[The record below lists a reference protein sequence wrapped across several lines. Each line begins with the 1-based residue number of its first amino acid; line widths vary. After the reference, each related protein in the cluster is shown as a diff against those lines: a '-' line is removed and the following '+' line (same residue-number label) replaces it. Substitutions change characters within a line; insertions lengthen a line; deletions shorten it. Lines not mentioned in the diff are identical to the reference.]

1 MKRCLLAAA
10 LAGSLFFALPAG
22 AQTDPVV
29 DLMEQA
35 IRTSPSYRSARADV
49 DRASASARRIA
60 SGPYEFELNASGGQ
74 RKIDD
79 PLASENRYTE
89 WSAGISRAVRLPGK
103 RQVDVNLARIETEL
117 AGTGLDQSLF
127 AEREKF
133 AALWSAW
140 RRADLLSKSSASQAS
155 EAQRIAELQQIAV
168 DKGAERQIRADQ
180 LAAEA
185 GLLQLQA
192 EQDRTAA
199 QIARAALVARYPDIV
214 FPETTAP
221 LDVSETMISPLFE
234 TTAENAPAYRRAG
247 LLAEQ
252 AKLKAQRARMEKRP
266 DPTFGLDFGNEFGG
280 AETSVMA
287 RVSIPIGG
295 SARRAYAQ
303 EMSATATVAELDRV
317 TAQREAFQL
326 VQSARQSLGASM
338 TLYETSLRTLESSR
352 KILDTIQRGYEYGE
366 ITITEFLN
374 GRRAFISAERT
385 VAEQR
390 ARLESDV
397 LHLLA
402 LTGGPQAE

>member
-1 MKRCLLAAA
+1 MKLHLIAAA
-10 LAGSLFFALPAG
+10 LAGTLFLAQPA
-22 AQTDPVV
+22 ASQTDPVV

-35 IRTSPSYRSARADV
+35 IRTSPSYRSAKADV

-60 SGPYEFELNASGGQ
+60 SGPYEFEVNASGGQ

-79 PLASENRYTE
+79 PLASESRYTE
-89 WSAGISRAVRLPGK
+89 WSAGISRTVRLPGK
-103 RQVDVNLARIETEL
+103 RQVDSNLAQLEIDL
-117 AGTGLDQSLF
+117 AGTSLDQSLF

-133 AALWSAW
+133 ASLWNTW
-140 RRADLLSKSSASQAS
+140 RRADLLSGSSASQAA
-155 EAQRIAELQQIAV
+155 EALRIAELQQIAV

-192 EQDRTAA
+192 EQDRTAT
-199 QIARAALVARYPDIV
+199 QVARAALVARYPDIV
-214 FPETTAP
+214 FPERTAP

-234 TTAENAPAYRRAG
+234 TDIENTPSYRRAG
-247 LLAEQ
+247 LVAEQ
-252 AKLKAQRARMEKRP
+252 ARLKAQRARMEKRP

-280 AETSVMA
+280 SETSIMA

-295 SARRAYAQ
+295 SARRAHAQ
-303 EMSATATVAELDRV
+303 EMSASATVAELDRV
-317 TAQREAFQL
+317 TAQREAFQA

-338 TLYETSLRTLESSR
+338 TLHEKSLEIAESSR
-352 KILDTIQRGYEYGE
+352 RILETIQKGYEYGE

-374 GRRAFISAERT
+374 GRRALISAERM

-390 ARLESDV
+390 ARLEGDI

-402 LTGGPQAE
+402 LTGGPEAE

>member
-1 MKRCLLAAA
+1 MKRFLFAAA
-10 LAGSLFFALPAG
+10 LASTLVLVQPAA

-35 IRTSPSYRSARADV
+35 IRTSPTYRSAKADV

-60 SGPYEFELNASGGQ
+60 SGPYEFEINASGGQ

-79 PLASENRYTE
+79 PLTSENRYTE
-89 WSAGISRAVRLPGK
+89 WSAGISRTVRLPGK
-103 RQVDVNLARIETEL
+103 RQVDASLAQLETDL

-133 AALWSAW
+133 AMLWSAW
-140 RRADLLSKSSASQAS
+140 RRADLLSASSASQAA
-155 EAQRIAELQQIAV
+155 EALRIAELQQIAV

-199 QIARAALVARYPDIV
+199 QVARAALVARYPDIV

-221 LDVSETMISPLFE
+221 LDVSGAMIDPLFE
-234 TTAENAPAYRRAG
+234 ATAEDTPAYRRAG
-247 LLAEQ
+247 LLAQQ

-280 AETSVMA
+280 SETSVMA

-317 TAQREAFQL
+317 TAQREAFQA
-326 VQSARQSLGASM
+326 VQSARQSLGAAM
-338 TLYETSLRTLESSR
+338 TLYEKSLETAESSR
-352 KILDTIQRGYEYGE
+352 KILETIQKGYDYGE

-374 GRRAFISAERT
+374 GRRALISAERT

-402 LTGGPQAE
+402 LTGGPQTE

>member
-1 MKRCLLAAA
+1 MKRFLFAAA
-10 LAGSLFFALPAG
+10 LAGTLVLAQPAA

-35 IRTSPSYRSARADV
+35 IRTSPTYRSAKADV

-60 SGPYEFELNASGGQ
+60 SGPYEFEINASGGQ

-89 WSAGISRAVRLPGK
+89 WSAGISRTVRLPGK
-103 RQVDVNLARIETEL
+103 RQVDANLAQLETDL

-133 AALWSAW
+133 AMLWSAW
-140 RRADLLSKSSASQAS
+140 RRADLLSASSASQAA
-155 EAQRIAELQQIAV
+155 EALRIAELQQIAV

-199 QIARAALVARYPDIV
+199 QVARAALVARYPDIV

-221 LDVSETMISPLFE
+221 LDVSGAMIDPLFE
-234 TTAENAPAYRRAG
+234 ATAEDTPAYRRAG
-247 LLAEQ
+247 LLAQQ

-280 AETSVMA
+280 SETSVMA

-317 TAQREAFQL
+317 TAQREAFQA
-326 VQSARQSLGASM
+326 VQSARQSLGAAM
-338 TLYETSLRTLESSR
+338 TLYEKSLETAESSR
-352 KILDTIQRGYEYGE
+352 KILETIQKGYDYGE

-374 GRRAFISAERT
+374 GRRALISAERT

-402 LTGGPQAE
+402 LTGGPEAE

>member
-1 MKRCLLAAA
+1 MKRFLFAAA
-10 LAGSLFFALPAG
+10 LAGTLVLAQPAA

-35 IRTSPSYRSARADV
+35 IRTSPTYRSAKADV

-60 SGPYEFELNASGGQ
+60 SGPYEFEINASGGQ

-89 WSAGISRAVRLPGK
+89 WSAGISRTVRLPGK
-103 RQVDVNLARIETEL
+103 RQVDANLAQLETDL

-133 AALWSAW
+133 AMLWSAW
-140 RRADLLSKSSASQAS
+140 RRADLLSASSASQAA
-155 EAQRIAELQQIAV
+155 EALRIAELQQIAV

-199 QIARAALVARYPDIV
+199 QVARAALVARYPDIV

-221 LDVSETMISPLFE
+221 LDVSGTMIDPLFE
-234 TTAENAPAYRRAG
+234 ATAEDTPAYRRAG
-247 LLAEQ
+247 LLAQQ

-280 AETSVMA
+280 SETSVMA

-317 TAQREAFQL
+317 TAQREAFQA
-326 VQSARQSLGASM
+326 VQSARQSLGAAM
-338 TLYETSLRTLESSR
+338 TLYEKSLETAESSR
-352 KILDTIQRGYEYGE
+352 KILETIQKGYDYGE

-374 GRRAFISAERT
+374 GRRALISAERT

-402 LTGGPQAE
+402 LTGGPATE

>member
-1 MKRCLLAAA
+1 MKIRLLAAA
-10 LAGSLFFALPAG
+10 LASTLFLAQPAIS
-22 AQTDPVV
+22 QTDPVV

-35 IRTSPSYRSARADV
+35 VRTSPSYRSAKADM

-60 SGPYEFELNASGGQ
+60 SGPYEFEINASGGQ

-89 WSAGISRAVRLPGK
+89 WSAGISRTVRLPGK
-103 RQVDVNLARIETEL
+103 RQVDANIAQLETDL
-117 AGTGLDQSLF
+117 AGTGVDQSLF

-133 AALWSAW
+133 AMLWSAW
-140 RRADLLSKSSASQAS
+140 RRADLLSTSSASQAA
-155 EAQRIAELQQIAV
+155 EALRIAELQQIAV

-192 EQDRTAA
+192 EQDRTEA
-199 QIARAALVARYPDIV
+199 QVARAALVARYPDIV

-234 TTAENAPAYRRAG
+234 ATAESSPAYRRAG

-252 AKLKAQRARMEKRP
+252 ARLKAQRARMEKRP

-280 AETSVMA
+280 SETSVMA

-317 TAQREAFQL
+317 TAQREAFQA
-326 VQSARQSLGASM
+326 VQAARQSLGAAM
-338 TLYETSLRTLESSR
+338 TLYEKSLETAESSR
-352 KILDTIQRGYEYGE
+352 KILETIQKGYDYGE

-374 GRRAFISAERT
+374 GRRALISAERT

-390 ARLESDV
+390 ARLESAV

-402 LTGGPQAE
+402 LTGGPETE

>member
-1 MKRCLLAAA
+1 MKLRLLAAA
-10 LAGSLFFALPAG
+10 LASTLFLAQPAIS
-22 AQTDPVV
+22 QTDPVV

-35 IRTSPSYRSARADV
+35 VRTSPSYRSAKADM

-60 SGPYEFELNASGGQ
+60 SGPYEFEINASGGQ

-89 WSAGISRAVRLPGK
+89 WSAGISRTVRLPGK
-103 RQVDVNLARIETEL
+103 RQVDANIAQLETDL
-117 AGTGLDQSLF
+117 AGTGVDQSLF

-133 AALWSAW
+133 AMLWSAW
-140 RRADLLSKSSASQAS
+140 RRADLLSTSSASQAA
-155 EAQRIAELQQIAV
+155 EALRIAELQQIAV

-192 EQDRTAA
+192 EQDRTEA
-199 QIARAALVARYPDIV
+199 QVARAALVARYPDIV

-234 TTAENAPAYRRAG
+234 ATAESSPAYRRAD

-252 AKLKAQRARMEKRP
+252 ARLKAQRARMEKRP

-280 AETSVMA
+280 SETSVMA

-317 TAQREAFQL
+317 TAQREAFQA
-326 VQSARQSLGASM
+326 VQAARQSLGAAM
-338 TLYETSLRTLESSR
+338 TLYEKSLETAESSR
-352 KILDTIQRGYEYGE
+352 KILETIQKGYDYGE

-374 GRRAFISAERT
+374 GRRALISAERT

-390 ARLESDV
+390 ARLESAV

-402 LTGGPQAE
+402 LTGGPETE

>member
-1 MKRCLLAAA
+1 MKLPFLSAA
-10 LAGSLFFALPAG
+10 LVGALFFAQPAA

-29 DLMEQA
+29 ELMEQA
-35 IRTSPSYRSARADV
+35 IRTSPSYRSARADM
-49 DRASASARRIA
+49 DRADASASRIA
-60 SGPYEFELNASGGQ
+60 AGPYEFEVNASGGQ

-89 WSAGISRAVRLPGK
+89 WSAGISRTVRLPGK
-103 RQVDVNLARIETEL
+103 RQVDSNLAQLEIDL
-117 AGTGLDQSLF
+117 AATGLDQSLF

-133 AALWSAW
+133 AVLWSAW
-140 RRADLLSKSSASQAS
+140 RRADLLSASSASQAA
-155 EAQRIAELQQIAV
+155 EALRIAELQQIAV
-168 DKGAERQIRADQ
+168 DKGAERQIHADQ

-199 QIARAALVARYPDIV
+199 QVARAALVARYPDTV
-214 FPETTAP
+214 FPERTAP
-221 LDVSETMISPLFE
+221 LDVSDAMISPLFE
-234 TTAENAPAYRRAG
+234 ADIETMPAYRRAG
-247 LLAEQ
+247 LVAEQ
-252 AKLKAQRARMEKRP
+252 ARLKAQRARMEKRP

-280 AETSVMA
+280 SETSVMA

-303 EMSATATVAELDRV
+303 EMSASATVAELDRV
-317 TAQREAFQL
+317 IAQRDAFQS
-326 VQSARQSLGASM
+326 VQAARQSLGASM
-338 TLYETSLRTLESSR
+338 TLHDKSLETAASAR
-352 KILDTIQRGYEYGE
+352 KILDTIQKGYEYGE

-374 GRRAFISAERT
+374 GRRAYISAERT

-402 LTGGPQAE
+402 LTGGPETE

>member
-1 MKRCLLAAA
+1 MKRFLFAAA
-10 LAGSLFFALPAG
+10 LAGTLVLVQPAA

-35 IRTSPSYRSARADV
+35 IRTSPTYRSAKADV

-60 SGPYEFELNASGGQ
+60 SGPYEFEINASGGQ

-89 WSAGISRAVRLPGK
+89 WSAGISRTVRLPGK
-103 RQVDVNLARIETEL
+103 RQVDANLAQLETDL

-133 AALWSAW
+133 AMMWSAW
-140 RRADLLSKSSASQAS
+140 RRADLLSASSASQAA
-155 EAQRIAELQQIAV
+155 EALRIAELQQIAV
-168 DKGAERQIRADQ
+168 NKGAERQIRADQ

-199 QIARAALVARYPDIV
+199 QVARAALVARYPDIV

-221 LDVSETMISPLFE
+221 LDVSGAMIDPLFE
-234 TTAENAPAYRRAG
+234 ATAEDTPAYRRAG
-247 LLAEQ
+247 LLAQQ

-280 AETSVMA
+280 SETSVMA

-317 TAQREAFQL
+317 TAQREAFQA
-326 VQSARQSLGASM
+326 VQSARQSLGAAM
-338 TLYETSLRTLESSR
+338 TLYEKSLETAESSR
-352 KILDTIQRGYEYGE
+352 KILETIQKGYDYGE

-374 GRRAFISAERT
+374 GRRALISAERT

-402 LTGGPQAE
+402 LTGGPQTE

>member
-1 MKRCLLAAA
+1 MKLPLLAAA
-10 LAGSLFFALPAG
+10 FAG
-22 AQTDPVV
+22 AIFIARPAASQTNPVV

-35 IRTSPSYRSARADV
+35 IRTSPSYRSAKADV

-60 SGPYEFELNASGGQ
+60 SGPYEFEMNASGGQ

-89 WSAGISRAVRLPGK
+89 WSAGISRTVRLPGK
-103 RQVDVNLARIETEL
+103 RQVDSNLAQLEIDL

-133 AALWSAW
+133 ASLWNTW
-140 RRADLLSKSSASQAS
+140 RRADLLSESSASQAA
-155 EAQRIAELQQIAV
+155 EALRIAELQQIAV

-199 QIARAALVARYPDIV
+199 QVARAALVARYPDIV
-214 FPETTAP
+214 FPERTAP
-221 LDVSETMISPLFE
+221 LDVSDEMISPLFE
-234 TTAENAPAYRRAG
+234 ADIENTPSYRRAG
-247 LLAEQ
+247 LVAEQ
-252 AKLKAQRARMEKRP
+252 ARLKAQRARMEKRP

-280 AETSVMA
+280 SETSVMA

-303 EMSATATVAELDRV
+303 EMSASATVAELDRV
-317 TAQREAFQL
+317 TAQREAFQA

-338 TLYETSLRTLESSR
+338 TLYEKSLETAESSR
-352 KILDTIQRGYEYGE
+352 KILETIQKGYEYGE

-374 GRRAFISAERT
+374 GRRALISAERM

-397 LHLLA
+397 LLLLA
-402 LTGGPQAE
+402 LTGGPETE

>member
-1 MKRCLLAAA
+1 MKLRLLAAA
-10 LAGSLFFALPAG
+10 LASTLFLAQPAIS
-22 AQTDPVV
+22 QTDPVV

-35 IRTSPSYRSARADV
+35 VRTSPSYRSAKADM

-60 SGPYEFELNASGGQ
+60 SGPYEFEINASGGQ

-89 WSAGISRAVRLPGK
+89 WSAGISRTVRLPGK
-103 RQVDVNLARIETEL
+103 RQVDANIAQLETDL
-117 AGTGLDQSLF
+117 AGTGVDQSLF

-133 AALWSAW
+133 AMLWSAW
-140 RRADLLSKSSASQAS
+140 RRADLLSTSSASQAA
-155 EAQRIAELQQIAV
+155 EALRIAELQQIAV

-192 EQDRTAA
+192 EQDRTEA
-199 QIARAALVARYPDIV
+199 QVARAALVARYPDIV

-234 TTAENAPAYRRAG
+234 ATAESSPAYRRAD

-252 AKLKAQRARMEKRP
+252 ARLKAQRARMEKRP

-280 AETSVMA
+280 SETSVMA

-295 SARRAYAQ
+295 SARRAYAR
-303 EMSATATVAELDRV
+303 EMSATATVAELDWV
-317 TAQREAFQL
+317 TAQREAFQA
-326 VQSARQSLGASM
+326 VQAARQSLGAAM
-338 TLYETSLRTLESSR
+338 TLYEKSLETAESSR
-352 KILDTIQRGYEYGE
+352 KILETIQKGYDYGE

-374 GRRAFISAERT
+374 GRRALISAERT

-390 ARLESDV
+390 ARLESAV
-397 LHLLA
+397 LYLLA
-402 LTGGPQAE
+402 LTGGPETE

>member
-1 MKRCLLAAA
+1 MKLPLLAAA
-10 LAGSLFFALPAG
+10 LAGTLLFAQPATG
-22 AQTDPVV
+22 QTDPVV

-49 DRASASARRIA
+49 DRASASASRIA
-60 SGPYEFELNASGGQ
+60 SGPYEFEVNASGGQ

-89 WSAGISRAVRLPGK
+89 WSAGISRTVRLPGK
-103 RQVDVNLARIETEL
+103 RQVDSNLAQLEIDL
-117 AGTGLDQSLF
+117 AGTGLNQSLF

-140 RRADLLSKSSASQAS
+140 RRSDLLSTSSASQAA

-192 EQDRTAA
+192 EQDRTAT
-199 QIARAALVARYPDIV
+199 QVARAALVARYPDIV
-214 FPETTAP
+214 FPEQTAP
-221 LDVSETMISPLFE
+221 LDVSDTMISPLFE
-234 TTAENAPAYRRAG
+234 SDIEIMPAYRRAG
-247 LLAEQ
+247 LVAEQ
-252 AKLKAQRARMEKRP
+252 ARLKAQRARMEKRP

-303 EMSATATVAELDRV
+303 EMSASATVAELDRV
-317 TAQREAFQL
+317 TAQREAFQA

-338 TLYETSLRTLESSR
+338 TLYEKSLETAASSK
-352 KILDTIQRGYEYGE
+352 KILETIQKGYEYGE

-374 GRRAFISAERT
+374 GRRAYISAERM

-402 LTGGPQAE
+402 LTGGPETE

>member
-1 MKRCLLAAA
+1 MMLRLFASA
-10 LAGSLFFALPAG
+10 LACTLFLAQPAIG
-22 AQTDPVV
+22 QTDPVV

-35 IRTSPSYRSARADV
+35 IRTSPSYRSAKADV

-60 SGPYEFELNASGGQ
+60 SGPYEFEINASGGQ

-89 WSAGISRAVRLPGK
+89 WSAGISRTVRLPGK
-103 RQVDVNLARIETEL
+103 RQVDVNLAQLETDL
-117 AGTGLDQSLF
+117 AGTGLDQSLY

-133 AALWSAW
+133 AMLWSAW
-140 RRADLLSKSSASQAS
+140 RRADLLSESSASQAA
-155 EAQRIAELQQIAV
+155 EALRIAELQQIAV

-185 GLLQLQA
+185 GLSA
-192 EQDRTAA
+192 AAGRTGPDG
-199 QIARAALVARYPDIV
+199 QRRLPARRSSRGIRTSYFPD
-214 FPETTAP
+214 TTTP
-221 LDVSETMISPLFE
+221 LDVSGTLIDPLFE
-234 TTAENAPAYRRAG
+234 ADTAENTPAYRRAG

-280 AETSVMA
+280 SETSVMA

-338 TLYETSLRTLESSR
+338 TLYEKSLETAESSR
-352 KILDTIQRGYEYGE
+352 KILETIQKGYEYGE

-374 GRRAFISAERT
+374 GRRA
-385 VAEQR
+385 Q
-390 ARLESDV
+390 
-397 LHLLA
+397 
-402 LTGGPQAE
+402 

>member
-1 MKRCLLAAA
+1 MKLRLLAAA
-10 LAGSLFFALPAG
+10 LASTLFLAQPAIS
-22 AQTDPVV
+22 QTDPVV

-35 IRTSPSYRSARADV
+35 VRTSPSYRSAKADM

-60 SGPYEFELNASGGQ
+60 SGPYEFEINASGGQ

-89 WSAGISRAVRLPGK
+89 WSAGISRTVRLPGK
-103 RQVDVNLARIETEL
+103 RQVDANIAQLETDL
-117 AGTGLDQSLF
+117 AGTGVDQSLF

-133 AALWSAW
+133 AMLWSAW
-140 RRADLLSKSSASQAS
+140 RRADLLSTSSASQAA
-155 EAQRIAELQQIAV
+155 EALRIAELQQIAV
-168 DKGAERQIRADQ
+168 DKGAERRIRADQ

-192 EQDRTAA
+192 EQDRTEA
-199 QIARAALVARYPDIV
+199 QVARAALVARYPDIV

-234 TTAENAPAYRRAG
+234 ATAESSPAYRRAD

-252 AKLKAQRARMEKRP
+252 ARLKAQRARMEKRP

-280 AETSVMA
+280 SETSVMA

-295 SARRAYAQ
+295 SARRAYAR

-317 TAQREAFQL
+317 TAQREAFQA
-326 VQSARQSLGASM
+326 VQAARQSLGAAM
-338 TLYETSLRTLESSR
+338 TLYEKSLETAESSR
-352 KILDTIQRGYEYGE
+352 KILETIQKGYDYGE

-374 GRRAFISAERT
+374 GRRALISAERT

-390 ARLESDV
+390 ARLESAV
-397 LHLLA
+397 LYLLA
-402 LTGGPQAE
+402 LTGGPETE

>member
-1 MKRCLLAAA
+1 MKLRLLAAA
-10 LAGSLFFALPAG
+10 LASTLFLAQPAIS
-22 AQTDPVV
+22 QTDPVV

-35 IRTSPSYRSARADV
+35 VRTSPSYRSAKADM

-60 SGPYEFELNASGGQ
+60 SGPYEFEINASGGQ

-89 WSAGISRAVRLPGK
+89 WSAGISRTVRLPGK
-103 RQVDVNLARIETEL
+103 RQVDANIAQLETDL
-117 AGTGLDQSLF
+117 AGTGVDQSLF

-133 AALWSAW
+133 AMLWSAW
-140 RRADLLSKSSASQAS
+140 RRADLLSTSSASQAA
-155 EAQRIAELQQIAV
+155 EALRIAELQQIAV

-192 EQDRTAA
+192 EQDRTEA
-199 QIARAALVARYPDIV
+199 QVARAALVARYPDIV

-234 TTAENAPAYRRAG
+234 ATAESSPAYRRAD

-252 AKLKAQRARMEKRP
+252 ARLKAQRARMEKRP

-280 AETSVMA
+280 SETSVMA

-295 SARRAYAQ
+295 SARRAYAR

-317 TAQREAFQL
+317 TAQREAFQA
-326 VQSARQSLGASM
+326 VQAARQSLGAAM
-338 TLYETSLRTLESSR
+338 TLYEKSLETAESSR
-352 KILDTIQRGYEYGE
+352 KILETIQKGYDYGE

-374 GRRAFISAERT
+374 GRRALISAERT

-390 ARLESDV
+390 ARLESAV
-397 LHLLA
+397 LYLLA
-402 LTGGPQAE
+402 LTGGPETE

>member
-1 MKRCLLAAA
+1 MTLRLLAAA
-10 LAGSLFFALPAG
+10 LASTLFLAQPAIS
-22 AQTDPVV
+22 QTDPVV

-35 IRTSPSYRSARADV
+35 VRTSPSYRSAKADM

-60 SGPYEFELNASGGQ
+60 SGPYEFEINASGGQ

-89 WSAGISRAVRLPGK
+89 WSAGVSRTVRLPGK
-103 RQVDVNLARIETEL
+103 RQVDANLAQLETDL
-117 AGTGLDQSLF
+117 AGTGVDQSLF
-127 AEREKF
+127 TEREKF
-133 AALWSAW
+133 AMLWSAW
-140 RRADLLSKSSASQAS
+140 RRADLLSTSSASQAA
-155 EAQRIAELQQIAV
+155 EALRIAELQQIAV

-192 EQDRTAA
+192 EQDRTEA
-199 QIARAALVARYPDIV
+199 QVARAALVARYPDIV

-221 LDVSETMISPLFE
+221 LDVSENMISPLFE
-234 TTAENAPAYRRAG
+234 TTAESSPAYRRAG

-317 TAQREAFQL
+317 TAQREAFQAM
-326 VQSARQSLGASM
+326 QSARQSLGAAM
-338 TLYETSLRTLESSR
+338 TLYEKSLETAESSR
-352 KILDTIQRGYEYGE
+352 KILETIQKGYDYGE

-374 GRRAFISAERT
+374 GRRALISAERT

-390 ARLESDV
+390 ARLESAV

-402 LTGGPQAE
+402 LTGGPEAE

>member
-1 MKRCLLAAA
+1 MKLRLLAAA
-10 LAGSLFFALPAG
+10 LASTLFLAQPAIS
-22 AQTDPVV
+22 QTDPVV

-35 IRTSPSYRSARADV
+35 VRTSPSYRSAKADM

-60 SGPYEFELNASGGQ
+60 SGPYEFEINASGGQ

-89 WSAGISRAVRLPGK
+89 WSAGISRTVRLPGK
-103 RQVDVNLARIETEL
+103 RQVDANIAQLETDL
-117 AGTGLDQSLF
+117 AGTGVDQSLF

-133 AALWSAW
+133 AMLWSAW
-140 RRADLLSKSSASQAS
+140 RRADLLSTSSASQAA
-155 EAQRIAELQQIAV
+155 EALRIAELQQIAV

-192 EQDRTAA
+192 EQDRTEA
-199 QIARAALVARYPDIV
+199 QVARAALVARYPDIV

-234 TTAENAPAYRRAG
+234 ATAESSPAYRRAD

-252 AKLKAQRARMEKRP
+252 ARLKAQRARMEKRP

-280 AETSVMA
+280 SETSVMG

-317 TAQREAFQL
+317 TAQREAFQA
-326 VQSARQSLGASM
+326 VQAARQSLGAAM
-338 TLYETSLRTLESSR
+338 TLYEKSLETAESSR
-352 KILDTIQRGYEYGE
+352 KILETIQKGYDYGE

-374 GRRAFISAERT
+374 GRRALISAERT

-390 ARLESDV
+390 ARLESAV

-402 LTGGPQAE
+402 LTGGPETE

>member
-1 MKRCLLAAA
+1 MTLRLLAAA
-10 LAGSLFFALPAG
+10 FASTLFLAQPAIS
-22 AQTDPVV
+22 QTDPVV

-35 IRTSPSYRSARADV
+35 VRTSPSYRSAKADV

-60 SGPYEFELNASGGQ
+60 AGPYEFEINASGGQ

-89 WSAGISRAVRLPGK
+89 WSAGISRTVRLPGK
-103 RQVDVNLARIETEL
+103 RQLDTNLARLETDL
-117 AGTGLDQSLF
+117 ATTGLDQSLF
-127 AEREKF
+127 AERERF
-133 AALWSAW
+133 AVLWSAW
-140 RRADLLSKSSASQAS
+140 RRADLLSKSSASQAA
-155 EAQRIAELQQIAV
+155 EALRIAELQQIAV

-192 EQDRTAA
+192 EQDRTEA
-199 QIARAALVARYPDIV
+199 QVARAALVARYPDIV

-221 LDVSETMISPLFE
+221 LDVSENMISPLFE
-234 TTAENAPAYRRAG
+234 ATAESSPAYRRAG

-317 TAQREAFQL
+317 TAQREAFQA
-326 VQSARQSLGASM
+326 VQSARQSLGAAM
-338 TLYETSLRTLESSR
+338 TLYEKSLETAESSR
-352 KILDTIQRGYEYGE
+352 KILETIQKGYDYGE

-374 GRRAFISAERT
+374 GRRALISTERT

-390 ARLESDV
+390 ARLESAV

-402 LTGGPQAE
+402 LTGGPETE

>member
-1 MKRCLLAAA
+1 MKLRLLAAA
-10 LAGSLFFALPAG
+10 LASTLFLAQPAIS
-22 AQTDPVV
+22 QTDPVV

-35 IRTSPSYRSARADV
+35 VRTSPSYRSAKADM

-60 SGPYEFELNASGGQ
+60 SGPYEFEINASGGQ

-89 WSAGISRAVRLPGK
+89 WSAGISRTVRLPGK
-103 RQVDVNLARIETEL
+103 RQVDANLAQLETDL

-133 AALWSAW
+133 AMLWSAW
-140 RRADLLSKSSASQAS
+140 RWADLLSTSSASQAA
-155 EAQRIAELQQIAV
+155 EALRIAELQQIAV

-192 EQDRTAA
+192 EQDRTEA
-199 QIARAALVARYPDIV
+199 QVARAALVARYPDIV

-234 TTAENAPAYRRAG
+234 ATAESSPAYRRAD

-252 AKLKAQRARMEKRP
+252 ARLKAQRARMEKRP

-280 AETSVMA
+280 SETSVMA

-317 TAQREAFQL
+317 TAQREAFQA
-326 VQSARQSLGASM
+326 VQAARQSLGAAM
-338 TLYETSLRTLESSR
+338 TLYEKSLETAESSR
-352 KILDTIQRGYEYGE
+352 KILETIQKGYDYGE

-374 GRRAFISAERT
+374 GRRALISAERT

-390 ARLESDV
+390 ARLESAV
-397 LHLLA
+397 LYLLA
-402 LTGGPQAE
+402 LTGGPETE

>member
-1 MKRCLLAAA
+1 MKRFLFAAA
-10 LAGSLFFALPAG
+10 LAGTLVFAQPAA

-35 IRTSPSYRSARADV
+35 IRTSPTYRSAKADV

-60 SGPYEFELNASGGQ
+60 SGPYEFEINASGGQ

-89 WSAGISRAVRLPGK
+89 WSAGISRTVRLPGK
-103 RQVDVNLARIETEL
+103 RQVDANLAQLETDL

-133 AALWSAW
+133 AMLWSAW
-140 RRADLLSKSSASQAS
+140 RRADLLSASSASQAA
-155 EAQRIAELQQIAV
+155 EALRIAELQQIAV

-199 QIARAALVARYPDIV
+199 QVARAALVARYPDIV

-221 LDVSETMISPLFE
+221 LDVSGAMIDPLFE
-234 TTAENAPAYRRAG
+234 ATAEDTPAYRRAG
-247 LLAEQ
+247 LLAQQ
-252 AKLKAQRARMEKRP
+252 AKLKAQRARMDKRP

-280 AETSVMA
+280 SETSVMA

-317 TAQREAFQL
+317 TAQREAFQA
-326 VQSARQSLGASM
+326 VQSARQSLGAAM
-338 TLYETSLRTLESSR
+338 TLYEKSLETAESSR
-352 KILDTIQRGYEYGE
+352 KILETIQKGYDYGE

-374 GRRAFISAERT
+374 GRRALISAERT

-402 LTGGPQAE
+402 LTGGPEAE

>member
-1 MKRCLLAAA
+1 MKLPVLAAA
-10 LAGSLFFALPAG
+10 IAGALLIAQPAI

-29 DLMEQA
+29 ELMEQA
-35 IRTSPSYRSARADV
+35 IRTSPSYQSARADM
-49 DRASASARRIA
+49 DRASASASRIA
-60 SGPYEFELNASGGQ
+60 SGPYEFEINASGGQ

-89 WSAGISRAVRLPGK
+89 WSAGISRTVRLPGK
-103 RQVDVNLARIETEL
+103 RQMDSSLAQLEIDL

-140 RRADLLSKSSASQAS
+140 RRADLLSESSASQAA
-155 EAQRIAELQQIAV
+155 EAQRIAELQQITV

-192 EQDRTAA
+192 EQDRTAT
-199 QIARAALVARYPDIV
+199 QVARAALVARYPDLV
-214 FPETTAP
+214 FPERTAP
-221 LDVSETMISPLFE
+221 LDISDEMISPLFE
-234 TTAENAPAYRRAG
+234 AEIEAMPAYRRAG
-247 LLAEQ
+247 LVAEQ
-252 AKLKAQRARMEKRP
+252 ARLKAQRARMEKRP

-280 AETSVMA
+280 SETSVMA

-295 SARRAYAQ
+295 SARRAYGQ

-317 TAQREAFQL
+317 TAQREAFQA
-326 VQSARQSLGASM
+326 VQAARQSLGASM
-338 TLYETSLRTLESSR
+338 TLYEKSLETAESAR
-352 KILDTIQRGYEYGE
+352 KILETIQKGYEYGE

-374 GRRAFISAERT
+374 GRRAYISAERT

-397 LHLLA
+397 LHLMA
-402 LTGGPQAE
+402 LTGGPETE

>member
-1 MKRCLLAAA
+1 MKRFLFAAA
-10 LAGSLFFALPAG
+10 LAGTLVLAQPAA

-35 IRTSPSYRSARADV
+35 IRTSPSYRSAKADV

-60 SGPYEFELNASGGQ
+60 SGPYEFEINASGGQ

-89 WSAGISRAVRLPGK
+89 WSAGISRTVRLPGK
-103 RQVDVNLARIETEL
+103 RQVDANLAQLETDL

-133 AALWSAW
+133 AMLWSAW
-140 RRADLLSKSSASQAS
+140 RRADLLSASSASQAA
-155 EAQRIAELQQIAV
+155 EALRIAELQQIAV

-199 QIARAALVARYPDIV
+199 QVARAALVARYPDIV

-221 LDVSETMISPLFE
+221 LDVSGTMIDPLFE
-234 TTAENAPAYRRAG
+234 ATAEDTPAYRRAG
-247 LLAEQ
+247 LLAQQ

-280 AETSVMA
+280 SETSVMA

-317 TAQREAFQL
+317 TAQREAFQA
-326 VQSARQSLGASM
+326 VQSARQSLGAAM
-338 TLYETSLRTLESSR
+338 TLYEKSLETAESSR
-352 KILDTIQRGYEYGE
+352 KILETIQKGYDYGE

-374 GRRAFISAERT
+374 GRRALISAERT

-402 LTGGPQAE
+402 LTGGPETE

>member
-1 MKRCLLAAA
+1 MKRFLFAAA
-10 LAGSLFFALPAG
+10 LAGTLVLAQPAA

-35 IRTSPSYRSARADV
+35 IRTSPSYRSAKADV

-60 SGPYEFELNASGGQ
+60 SGPYEFEINASGGQ

-89 WSAGISRAVRLPGK
+89 WSAGISRTVRLPGK
-103 RQVDVNLARIETEL
+103 RQVDANLAQLETDL
-117 AGTGLDQSLF
+117 ADTGLDQSLF

-133 AALWSAW
+133 AMLWSAW
-140 RRADLLSKSSASQAS
+140 RRADLLSASSASQAA
-155 EAQRIAELQQIAV
+155 EALRIAELQQIAV

-199 QIARAALVARYPDIV
+199 QVARAALVARYPDIV

-221 LDVSETMISPLFE
+221 LDVSGTMIDPLFE
-234 TTAENAPAYRRAG
+234 ATAEDTPAYRRAG
-247 LLAEQ
+247 LLAQQ

-280 AETSVMA
+280 SETSVMA

-317 TAQREAFQL
+317 TAQREAFQA
-326 VQSARQSLGASM
+326 VQSARQSLGAAM
-338 TLYETSLRTLESSR
+338 TLYEKSLETAESSR
-352 KILDTIQRGYEYGE
+352 KILETIQKGYDYGE

-374 GRRAFISAERT
+374 GRRALISAERT

-402 LTGGPQAE
+402 LTGGPETE

>member
-1 MKRCLLAAA
+1 MKLRLLAAA
-10 LAGSLFFALPAG
+10 LASTLFLAQPAIS
-22 AQTDPVV
+22 QTDPVV

-35 IRTSPSYRSARADV
+35 VRTSPSYRSAKADM

-60 SGPYEFELNASGGQ
+60 SGPYEFEINASGGQ

-89 WSAGISRAVRLPGK
+89 WSAGISRTVRLPGK
-103 RQVDVNLARIETEL
+103 RQVDANIAQLETDL
-117 AGTGLDQSLF
+117 AGTGVDQSLF

-133 AALWSAW
+133 AMLWSAW
-140 RRADLLSKSSASQAS
+140 RRADLLSTSSASQAA
-155 EAQRIAELQQIAV
+155 EALRIAELQQIAV

-192 EQDRTAA
+192 EQDRTEA
-199 QIARAALVARYPDIV
+199 QVARAALVARYPDIV

-234 TTAENAPAYRRAG
+234 ATAESSPAYRRAD

-252 AKLKAQRARMEKRP
+252 ARLKAQRARMEKRP

-280 AETSVMA
+280 SETSVMA

-295 SARRAYAQ
+295 SARRAYAR

-317 TAQREAFQL
+317 TAQREAFQA
-326 VQSARQSLGASM
+326 VQAARQSLGAAM
-338 TLYETSLRTLESSR
+338 TLYEKSLETAESSR
-352 KILDTIQRGYEYGE
+352 KILETIQKGYDYGE

-374 GRRAFISAERT
+374 GRRALISAERT

-390 ARLESDV
+390 ARLESAV
-397 LHLLA
+397 LYLLA
-402 LTGGPQAE
+402 LTG

>member
-1 MKRCLLAAA
+1 MKLPLLAAA
-10 LAGSLFFALPAG
+10 FAGAIFFAQPA
-22 AQTDPVV
+22 ASQTDPVV

-35 IRTSPSYRSARADV
+35 IRTSPSYRSAKADV

-60 SGPYEFELNASGGQ
+60 SGPYEFEVNASGGQ

-89 WSAGISRAVRLPGK
+89 WSAGISRTVRLPGK
-103 RQVDVNLARIETEL
+103 RQVDSNLAQLEIDL

-133 AALWSAW
+133 ASLWNTW
-140 RRADLLSKSSASQAS
+140 RRADLLSESSASQAA
-155 EAQRIAELQQIAV
+155 EALRIAELQQIAV

-199 QIARAALVARYPDIV
+199 QVARASLVARYPDIV
-214 FPETTAP
+214 FPERTAP
-221 LDVSETMISPLFE
+221 LHVSDAMISPLFE
-234 TTAENAPAYRRAG
+234 ADIENTPSYRRAG
-247 LLAEQ
+247 LVAEQ
-252 AKLKAQRARMEKRP
+252 ARLKAQRARMEKRP

-280 AETSVMA
+280 SETSVMA

-303 EMSATATVAELDRV
+303 EMSASATVAELDRV
-317 TAQREAFQL
+317 TAQREAFQA

-338 TLYETSLRTLESSR
+338 TLYEKSLETAESSR
-352 KILDTIQRGYEYGE
+352 KILETIQKGYEYGE

-374 GRRAFISAERT
+374 GRRALISAERM

-397 LHLLA
+397 LLLLA
-402 LTGGPQAE
+402 LTGGPEAK

>member
-1 MKRCLLAAA
+1 MKRFLFAAA
-10 LAGSLFFALPAG
+10 LAGTLVLAQPAA

-35 IRTSPSYRSARADV
+35 IRTSPSYRSAKADV

-60 SGPYEFELNASGGQ
+60 SGPYEFEINASGGQ

-89 WSAGISRAVRLPGK
+89 WSAGISRTVRLPGK
-103 RQVDVNLARIETEL
+103 RQVDANLAQLETDL

-133 AALWSAW
+133 AMLWSTW
-140 RRADLLSKSSASQAS
+140 RRADLLSASSASQAA
-155 EAQRIAELQQIAV
+155 EALRIAELQQIAV

-199 QIARAALVARYPDIV
+199 QVARAALVARYPDIV

-221 LDVSETMISPLFE
+221 LDVSGTMIDPLFE
-234 TTAENAPAYRRAG
+234 ATAEDTPAYRRAG
-247 LLAEQ
+247 LLAQQ

-280 AETSVMA
+280 SETSVMA

-317 TAQREAFQL
+317 TAQREAFQA
-326 VQSARQSLGASM
+326 VQSARQSLGAAM
-338 TLYETSLRTLESSR
+338 TLYEKSLETAESSR
-352 KILDTIQRGYEYGE
+352 KILETIQKGYDYGE

-374 GRRAFISAERT
+374 GRRALISAERT

-402 LTGGPQAE
+402 LTGGPETE